1 MFRRMQRHI
10 RPLQWRPVE
19 GKRYE
24 VQSAG
29 SVHVKLYR
37 RSRAA
42 WKGKRRWIYEVVD
55 RTAGTRKLRS
65 FSDHRAARK
74 EAARVAEAL
83 SSGKAA
89 VAGMDTAA
97 AASYGRAVQLLPAGA
112 SLELAAATY
121 AKAYALVGDRIVEAC
136 NHYKDTAAADVI
148 ARTVPEAVAELLA
161 AKEARGK
168 SKRYVGT
175 LRGRLG
181 HFAKKHNGYISN
193 VGTPDVQAY
202 LDSLKAE
209 PSTVRT
215 TRACL
220 YALFRFAESHGYIRK
235 RSNPVADVERV
246 ETNGDGDI
254 AIYTAEETAALLAA
268 ASKDFLPVVAIG
280 AFAGVRTAEIQR
292 LTWQDIDLAGGFIHV
307 GAAKAKTR
315 SRRLVPILPNLAAWL
330 APYAKRR
337 GSIWRGTART
347 FDLARAATVEKAGFA
362 WRTNALRHSFCSYR
376 LAAIQ
381 NAAQVALE
389 AGNSPQMV
397 FRHYREL
404 VKPSAAKAYFGI
416 SPEHPGNVLTMDQG
430 KEAAQ

>member
-1 MFRRMQRHI
+1 MKRI
-10 RPLQWRPVE
+10 KAWRPVRGE
-19 GKRYE
+19 KYE
-24 VQSAG
+24 LATVG
-29 SVHVKLYR
+29 SVAVKLYR
-37 RSRAA
+37 RQRAA
-42 WKGKRRWIYEVVD
+42 AKQGETRFVFEVADYTQGARR
-55 RTAGTRKLRS
+55 LRS
-65 FSDHRAARK
+65 FASLAKARAAAGRIADQLATGRHV
-74 EAARVAEAL
+74 AAEL
-83 SSGKAA
+83 SNKQ
-89 VAGMDTAA
+89 
-97 AASYGRAVQLLPAGA
+97 AASFGRAVELLPPGV

-121 AKAYALVGDRIVEAC
+121 AKQFDILGGHRHIEAATF
-136 NHYKDTAAADVI
+136 YKEHGAADI
-148 ARTVPEAVAELLA
+148 TPRTVAECVAELLA
-161 AKEARGK
+161 AKAARGK
-168 SKRYVGT
+168 SKLYVKALRHRLTQFAKAHPQRDMASVTTADVTTYLDGKKAAPAT
-175 LRGRLG
+175 LRS
-181 HFAKKHNGYISN
+181 A
-193 VGTPDVQAY
+193 
-202 LDSLKAE
+202 
-209 PSTVRT
+209 
-215 TRACL
+215 RANL
-220 YALFRFAESHGYIRK
+220 FALFRFAESHGYIRK

-389 AGNSPQMV
+389 AGNSPTMV

-404 VKPSAAKAYFGI
+404 VKPAAAAAYFAI
-416 SPEHPGNVLTMDQG
+416 APKQPANVVSMAPAQ
-430 KEAAQ
+430 AAQ